1 MIPSLSLRFMDD
13 QPAAVEADAE
23 AERPEAAEPKVFV
36 RTIST
41 PPGLPWEQGR
51 VADLEA
57 RHGSPLPIGEVLY
70 RVRRLE
76 GWRPG
81 SPGRFAAFY
90 VLAGEV
96 DGRLDASAEVDGQT
110 LTVTFVT
117 GGARVAEAGLAVA
130 RTGLIAALAALLIAG
145 VAAALNRRAET
156 AAALQVVELRA
167 EAKLKRAEAARRG
180 GDLDRLLGLELERGV
195 RLRDALG
202 DLAWASNA
210 KAPDARIEALHW
222 EPGLLAVTVKGEG
235 SPFQAVTDREIRRA
249 DRPVR
254 PGTWLWGVTE
264 PPPQAAGAPVAAEVR
279 P

>member
-1 MIPSLSLRFMDD
+1 MIPSLSLRFMDE
-13 QPAAVEADAE
+13 QPATAEADVE
-23 AERPEAAEPKVFV
+23 VERPEAAEPKVFV

-96 DGRLDASAEVDGQT
+96 GGRLDASAEVDGQA

-117 GGARVAEAGLAVA
+117 GSAHVAEAGLAAA
-130 RTGLIAALAALLIAG
+130 RTVVIGVLAVLLIAA
-145 VAAALNRRAET
+145 VAAAVNRRAET
-156 AAALQVVELRA
+156 TGALQVVELRA
-167 EAKLKRAEAARRG
+167 DGKLKRAETARRG
-180 GDLDRLLGLELERGV
+180 RDLDRLLGLELERGV

-202 DLAWASNA
+202 DIAWASNA
-210 KAPDARIEALHW
+210 RAPDARIEALHW
-222 EPGLLAVTVKGEG
+222 EPGFLAVTVKGEG

-264 PPPQAAGAPVAAEVR
+264 SQPRGAGAPLAAEVR